1 MCKHPSITSSVT
13 VTHLIKAEK
22 GPKASTFHKNIAA
35 KIDLLTK
42 IVKTYKINNN
52 EVPLN
57 SVMDYL
63 TKHIGH

>member
-1 MCKHPSITSSVT
+1 MCKHPSITPSVI

-22 GPKASTFHKNIAA
+22 SSKSNSSHKNIAA

-42 IVKTYKINNN
+42 IVKSYKINNN

-57 SVMDYL
+57 PVMEHL
-63 TKHIGH
+63 SKLVGH